1 MQVSLAASGRH
12 VEHGASASLV
22 SFKPHDEAGSN
33 PQFMDEKDGAGGDAV
48 EREDSY
54 AEDESVVEE
63 EGEQGGWVDGGE
75 QEEEGKEG
83 AGADNEKRERRGGDY
98 LSGEDYVSG
107 EGGETEGED
116 EQGEGEDENDGDA
129 GREDG
134 LGKEPA
140 THHDILSSMS
150 GGGLS
155 DEGWAIPR
163 TKASRGR
170 EASLES
176 KSELSSSKL
185 DGGPLLDSQLTC
197 VGGGDGEGWKD
208 GRDLPPH
215 HLRGREK
222 PHLQLMIELNS
233 METEIL
239 RRRKQGRAFFLHPG
253 MDGVNKHGG
262 RRSMRGGFTVTGDLG
277 LRRDM
282 LVTTSSRRGSAVPSG
297 AMRGMKLFQN
307 RSFTDD

>member
-12 VEHGASASLV
+12 VEPGASASLV

-83 AGADNEKRERRGGDY
+83 AGA
-98 LSGEDYVSG
+98 
-107 EGGETEGED
+107 D

-262 RRSMRGGFTVTGDLG
+262 RRSMSGGFTVTGDLG